1 MMRAL
6 FRRVKGA
13 RKLFAASVL
22 LGAAGGILLIAQA
35 IYMARVVNGAFLG
48 GLELAALLPALY
60 VLLGI
65 IALRALMHSAGDYAA
80 AHMAQRIKGD
90 LRLRLVRKLSELGP
104 GYAKGER
111 SGELIGTAYEGV
123 EHLESYL
130 AKYVPQAALS
140 AFIPAAV
147 FCVVAGLD
155 TVSAIV
161 FGVTL
166 PLLVLFM
173 ILIGKAAKAKTDK
186 QFKLLGRL
194 GGHFHEILRG
204 LPTLAMF
211 NRSKAQIEIIDRI
224 GEEHRRSAM
233 GTLRLAFLSAFVME
247 LFASL
252 STAIVA
258 VFLGLRLV
266 EGELGFETA
275 FLVLLLAPE
284 FYTPIRTL
292 GAQFHAGQNG
302 MSAIARIFDIL
313 QAEPTGLPER
323 EDGIVLPLRQEGY
336 RIEFEQVSVRRS
348 GAEQDALTDV
358 SFTLEPGERIALVGP
373 TGAGKSTI
381 VELLQGFLRPSSG
394 RILIDG
400 IDMTELSMKAW
411 RRRLS
416 SMPQR
421 VHLFRG
427 TVSDNI
433 RLAAPEATEAEVAAA
448 AEAAQAEGFIRQL
461 PLGYETELGE
471 TAQLSG
477 GQMQRIAL
485 ARALLR
491 QDAPLMLLD
500 EPTSSL
506 DSIHEAALL
515 DALEPL
521 LAARM
526 SVTVAHRLHTVQGA
540 DRIIVLAEGRV
551 VESGTPQQL
560 LEAAGLYARLR
571 HAAEAESAAF
581 AAGTA
586 AKAAADA
593 MAAQAVAVAPAAG
606 AAHTKATGAT
616 SAIAADSAAKIET
629 EPPLAASLASRMG
642 GSLPTAAEMAEQE
655 TALPELPRL
664 PLPERPHIEAE
675 ADRRSAVQPT
685 AEPQSTA
692 EQSPAA
698 GTKRAQSP
706 QAIPHGSRGQT
717 GSGSSLAVLRQLL
730 GFVAPY
736 KWRMLIAVLIGFA
749 TVASNAGLMGVSGY
763 LIAKAALRPENIL
776 LLYVPIVGVR
786 FFGIARGVFRYVE
799 RLVSHDLTFRI
810 LKQFRTW
817 LYSKLEPQG
826 ARLLERQ
833 SSGGLLS
840 SVISDVD
847 QLQNLYL
854 RVIAPPVVAMLAVI
868 LGYSIVAAQDPS
880 LGWMLV
886 GMMVLSGLV
895 VPGLGHLLGRR
906 GAHAHVETRAQL
918 YGEVGDL
925 LSGMEALSLYGRTER
940 QEERIGALQQQ
951 LGQHQDRQHWIT
963 AATGGL
969 MSGLA
974 NLTMWLMLVA
984 CIPLVVSGAMEG
996 YMIPALMLAAFA
1008 CFEALLPLPQTFQH
1022 FSQTVS
1028 SGSRLLKLAE
1038 DADQMTAQMAS
1049 APHADASQAVRHA
1062 APAAADAAEP
1072 AKAAAAEPAEAAAD
1086 GQQRPAGAQS
1096 RRHSVSASIL
1106 AEGESPQPASALSAA
1121 EAEQSA
1127 VDMEADRS
1135 RAWRTELTGV
1145 SFRYAEQEHDAL
1157 RNISLTLERGK
1168 QVAVVGESGAGKS
1181 TLLQLLLK
1189 LRDYPAGSITI
1200 NGHEL
1205 KEMSSESVRSQ
1216 FAVVSQQ
1223 VQLFNAS
1230 VADNLR
1236 LGRTDATESELRE
1249 AARLAM
1255 LDERIERLPQGYDT
1269 VIGEWGAKLS
1279 GGERQ
1284 RLALARALVR
1294 NAPALLFDEPG
1305 SGLDALTERAF
1316 GDSIQQVL
1324 QERAVLWVTHKLSG
1338 LERMDE
1344 IIVLHGGT
1352 IRERGTHAELL
1363 RSKGMYWRMWTIQQQ
1378 EAWSRYLA

>member
-65 IALRALMHSAGDYAA
+65 IALRALLHSAGDYAA

-166 PLLVLFM
+166 PLLVMFM

-233 GTLRLAFLSAFVME
+233 STLRLAFLSAFVME
-247 LFASL
+247 LLASL

-292 GAQFHAGQNG
+292 GTQFHAGQNG

-313 QAEPTGLPER
+313 QAEPTGLPEGA
-323 EDGIVLPLRQEGY
+323 DGIVLPLRQEGY
-336 RIEFEQVSVRRS
+336 RIEFEQVSVCRS

-400 IDMTELSMKAW
+400 IDMTKLSMKAW

-433 RLAAPEATEAEVAAA
+433 RLAAPEATDAEVAAA
-448 AEAAQAEGFIRQL
+448 AQAAQADGFIRQL

-471 TAQLSG
+471 AAQLSG

-551 VESGTPQQL
+551 VETGTPQQL

-581 AAGTA
+581 ATGTP
-586 AKAAADA
+586 ADA
-593 MAAQAVAVAPAAG
+593 ATARAVAAAPAAG
-606 AAHTKATGAT
+606 EAHTIATGAA
-616 SAIAADSAAKIET
+616 SAIAADSAAKTET

-642 GSLPTAAEMAEQE
+642 GSLPTAAEQEQE
-655 TALPELPRL
+655 LPELALLKL
-664 PLPERPHIEAE
+664 PLPERLHIGAE

-685 AEPQSTA
+685 AEPQPTA
-692 EQSPAA
+692 EQQTAA
-698 GTKRAQSP
+698 STKRTQSP
-706 QAIPHGSRGQT
+706 QAIPHGSRAQT

-786 FFGIARGVFRYVE
+786 FFGISRGVFRYVE

-854 RVIAPPVVAMLAVI
+854 RVIAPPVVALLAVL

-918 YGEVGDL
+918 YGEVADL

-940 QEERIGALQQQ
+940 QEERISALQQQ

-1038 DADQMTAQMAS
+1038 DADQMTAHMAS
-1049 APHADASQAVRHA
+1049 APHADVSQAVRHA
-1062 APAAADAAEP
+1062 VPAAADAAEP
-1072 AKAAAAEPAEAAAD
+1072 AETAAAEPAEAAAD

-1106 AEGESPQPASALSAA
+1106 AEGESPQPASALPTS

-1127 VDMEADRS
+1127 VDMEADCS
-1135 RAWRTELTGV
+1135 TAWRTELTGV

>member
-1 MMRAL
+1 MMKAL
-6 FRRVKGA
+6 FKRVKGA

-22 LGAAGGILLIAQA
+22 LGAAGGVLLIAQA

-48 GLELAALLPALY
+48 GMELAALLPALY
-60 VLLGI
+60 VLLGV
-65 IALRALMHSAGDYAA
+65 IALRSLLQSAGDYAA

-155 TVSAIV
+155 TLSAIV

-194 GGHFHEILRG
+194 SGHFHEILRG
-204 LPTLAMF
+204 LPTLAVF

-252 STAIVA
+252 STAVVA

-266 EGELGFETA
+266 KGELGFETA

-284 FYTPIRTL
+284 FYTPIRVL
-292 GAQFHAGQNG
+292 GTQFHAGQNG
-302 MSAIARIFDIL
+302 MSAISRIFDIL
-313 QAEPTGLPER
+313 QTEPSGWPER

-336 RIEFEQVSVRRS
+336 RIQFEQVTVRRT
-348 GAEQDALTDV
+348 GAEQAALTDL
-358 SFTLEPGERIALVGP
+358 SFTLEPGERVALVGP

-400 IDMTELSMKAW
+400 IDMSQLSMKAW

-433 RLAAPEATEAEVAAA
+433 RLAASEATDAEVAAA
-448 AEAAQAEGFIRQL
+448 AQAAQADGFIRQL
-461 PLGYETELGE
+461 PLGYATELGE
-471 TAQLSG
+471 AAQLSG
-477 GQMQRIAL
+477 GQLQRLAL

-500 EPTSSL
+500 EPTSAL
-506 DSIHEAALL
+506 DSIHETALL
-515 DALEPL
+515 DALDPV

-551 VESGTPQQL
+551 VESGTPRQL
-560 LEAAGLYARLR
+560 LAAGGLYARLR
-571 HAAEAESAAF
+571 RAAELEGSVATGAAQAAVAGRLQPPRPPAAGVAVPELPQIAERTARHGQAVEHP
-581 AAGTA
+581 AGTA
-586 AKAAADA
+586 EAAR
-593 MAAQAVAVAPAAG
+593 AQ
-606 AAHTKATGAT
+606 
-616 SAIAADSAAKIET
+616 
-629 EPPLAASLASRMG
+629 
-642 GSLPTAAEMAEQE
+642 EQGY
-655 TALPELPRL
+655 R
-664 PLPERPHIEAE
+664 
-675 ADRRSAVQPT
+675 RRS
-685 AEPQSTA
+685 
-692 EQSPAA
+692 
-698 GTKRAQSP
+698 
-706 QAIPHGSRGQT
+706 
-717 GSGSSLAVLRQLL
+717 GSGSSLAILRQLL

-826 ARLLERQ
+826 ARLLERRD
-833 SSGGLLS
+833 SGGLLS
-840 SVISDVD
+840 SVISDVE

-854 RVIAPPVVAMLAVI
+854 RVIAPPVIALLAVA
-868 LGYSIVAAQDPS
+868 LGYSIGAAQDRS
-880 LGWMLV
+880 LGLMLV
-886 GMMVLSGLV
+886 GMMLLSGLV
-895 VPGLGHLLGRR
+895 VPWLGHLLGRK
-906 GAHAHVETRAQL
+906 GAQDYVETRAEL
-918 YGEVGDL
+918 YGEVADL
-925 LSGMEALSLYGRTER
+925 LSGMEPLCLYGRTER
-940 QEERIGALQQQ
+940 QEERIGALQRK
-951 LGQHQDRQHWIT
+951 LGQYQDRQHRIT

-974 NLTMWLMLVA
+974 NVTMWLMLA
-984 CIPLVVSGAMEG
+984 ASIPLVVSGAMEG

-1022 FSQTVS
+1022 FRQTVS
-1028 SGSRLLKLAE
+1028 SGGRLLQLGEEAE
-1038 DADQMTAQMAS
+1038 R
-1049 APHADASQAVRHA
+1049 APHIGAGAAAPDELA
-1062 APAAADAAEP
+1062 APAAADTAVAAAQSAVAEDRQP
-1072 AKAAAAEPAEAAAD
+1072 LAALAALPKRRLHAAPERASQAERTAIAAAAPSAMAAAVLPLVPAAQQAPVAEA
-1086 GQQRPAGAQS
+1086 S
-1096 RRHSVSASIL
+1096 RTVWR
-1106 AEGESPQPASALSAA
+1106 AEIT
-1121 EAEQSA
+1121 
-1127 VDMEADRS
+1127 D
-1135 RAWRTELTGV
+1135 V
-1145 SFRYAEQEHDAL
+1145 SFRYAEQEPEAL
-1157 RNISLTLERGK
+1157 RNISFTLERGK
-1168 QVAVVGESGAGKS
+1168 QIAVVGESGAGKS

-1189 LRDYPAGSITI
+1189 LRDYSSGSITI
-1200 NGHEL
+1200 NGSEL
-1205 KEMSSESVRSQ
+1205 QAMSCEAVRAQ

-1236 LGRTDATESELRE
+1236 LGRMEATAEELRE

-1316 GDSIQQVL
+1316 GNSIQQVL
-1324 QERAVLWVTHKLSG
+1324 QERAVLWVTHKLAG

-1344 IIVLHGGT
+1344 IIVLHGGS
-1352 IRERGTHAELL
+1352 ILERGTHAELL
-1363 RSKGMYWRMWTIQQQ
+1363 RSKGMYWRMWMIQQQ